1 MFASHLLLRAVKDR
15 VCEEMSFGDSAEG
28 SCLDAACREGRGNGG
43 ALLYLQRRTQS
54 LIFDGFKGNEPPEGC
69 VYVVNQSISA
79 RQECEG

>member
-28 SCLDAACREGRGNGG
+28 SCLDAAYREGRGS
-43 ALLYLQRRTQS
+43 RRGVAILTATHPT

>member
-15 VCEEMSFGDSAEG
+15 VCEEMSFGDFAEG

-54 LIFDGFKGNEPPEGC
+54 LIF
-69 VYVVNQSISA
+69 
-79 RQECEG
+79 